1 MGVRLL
7 RVTFDTDLWRT
18 MRGRDAEFQPVELG
32 EGFFWLARPL
42 PGEYRFEERAGGWSV
57 APAAA
62 RLPRATGERAGETAA
77 AKDFGCY

>member
-1 MGVRLL
+1 ML

-18 MRGRDAEFQPVELG
+18 MRGRDAELQPVELG
-32 EGFFWLARPL
+32 EGFFWLARLL
-42 PGEYRFEERAGGWSV
+42 PGRNRLEERTGGWSA
-57 APAAA
+57 APAA